1 MFEQITD
8 AVAYHAEGPVWA
20 KEWGGLRWVDM
31 LEGDLLTLNDSGE
44 IDRLHVGSP
53 SRRSCAL
60 AHLADSWWASN
71 ADLGSQASRSARSR
85 RSNRSGPIRTS
96 A

>member
-31 LEGDLLTLNDSGE
+31 LEGDLLTLKDNGE

-53 SRRSCAL
+53 LAAFVRPRASVHLSPRPPPLRR
-60 AHLADSWWASN
+60 DVPW
-71 ADLGSQASRSARSR
+71 D
-85 RSNRSGPIRTS
+85 
-96 A
+96 